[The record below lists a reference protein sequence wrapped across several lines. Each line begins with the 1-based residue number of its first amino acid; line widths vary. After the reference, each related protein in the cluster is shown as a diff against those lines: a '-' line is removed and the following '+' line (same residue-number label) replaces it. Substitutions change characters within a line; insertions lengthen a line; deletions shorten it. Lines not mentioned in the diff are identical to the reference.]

1 MAATTNTSPLARF
14 TALPLAWRFTGLLV
28 IIALIPL
35 VTDNNYILRI
45 LGNVLMFSSLAIAL
59 NVVVGYAGLL
69 DLGFVAFFGL
79 GAYTYGL
86 LSSPQLADWPSK
98 LTGGL
103 IPATQLGLH
112 WPSWLSLIVI
122 AILSVGFGLLLGS
135 PSLRLSG
142 DYLAIVTLG
151 FGLIFVQ
158 LANTLD
164 RVSVPSYEET
174 LNLTGGANGL
184 INIDKLNFFGFEL
197 SSVTHYYYAFLI
209 WLVIVLIV
217 IYRLNQSRIG
227 RAWRSMGEDTLA
239 AETMGMPTRNL
250 KLLAFA
256 TGACIAGVTGAIFA
270 SWQGSAFP
278 QNFAADVLINMYAM
292 MVLGGI
298 GNLAGAVLGA
308 SVLSIVPELLRSPDV
323 IRLLFYIG
331 LIVSLLFLVKPR
343 RNGLIVLGGLIV
355 FGFLIKVIA
364 GVVIPDLLSPPT
376 IQVAADSVSSGFE
389 RFSQQIGIY
398 IQTWILL
405 LKDSVLVGNIAF
417 ILLIPSFLALS
428 RMKPSNL
435 KVALMI
441 PELYLLAFVWESRFT
456 AEPAVTRLLLVGSLL
471 VLMMIFRPHGLLGRR
486 KVEIV

>member
-1 MAATTNTSPLARF
+1 MAATTTTSPLARF
-14 TALPLAWRFTGLLV
+14 TALPLVWRFAGLLAV
-28 IIALIPL
+28 LALVPFFIN
-35 VTDNNYILRI
+35 NNYVLRV

-103 IPATQLGLH
+103 IPAANGLH
-112 WPSWLSLIVI
+112 WPSWLSLLTI
-122 AILSVGFGLLLGS
+122 AVLSIGFGLLLGS

-158 LANTLD
+158 LTNTLD
-164 RVSVPSYEET
+164 KVSIPNFKET

-184 INIDKLNFFGFEL
+184 INIDPLNFFGFEL
-197 SSVTHYYYAFLI
+197 STVTHYYYAFLI
-209 WLVIVLIV
+209 WLAIVLIV

-227 RAWRSMGEDTLA
+227 RAWRSMGEDALA

-256 TGACIAGVTGAIFA
+256 TGACIAGVTGALFA
-270 SWQGSAFP
+270 SWQGSAFS
-278 QNFAADVLINMYAM
+278 QNFAADVLINLYAM

-331 LIVSLLFLVKPR
+331 LIIGLLFLMKPR
-343 RNGLIVLGGLIV
+343 RNGVIVFVGLIV
-355 FGFLIKVIA
+355 FGVVIKVIA
-364 GVVIPDLLSPPT
+364 GVVMPDLLSPPT

-417 ILLIPSFLALS
+417 VLLIPTFLALS
-428 RMKPSNL
+428 RMKPRNL

-456 AEPAVTRLLLVGSLL
+456 AEPAVTRLLLVGGLL